1 MAWHPFRNFG
11 LKVAAL
17 GLGTLLFFTVS
28 GPRVER
34 TISGVPGIA
43 TIAPVRIAQ
52 PAMEPI
58 ISTSPWAKLIM
69 KSTP

>member
-1 MAWHPFRNFG
+1 MRGA
-11 LKVAAL
+11 
-17 GLGTLLFFTVS
+17 
-28 GPRVER
+28 
-34 TISGVPGIA
+34 PGIA
-43 TIAPVRIAQ
+43 MMAPVRIAQ